1 MTTLICKICGK
12 TFESK
17 SSRRKICYED
27 HYHPCPVCGKLTI
40 GNDLQHLNSCCSTEC
55 SRKKATST
63 IHEKYNE
70 WPSNSAE
77 AKKKRCETN
86 ISRYGVD
93 NPSKLDNTKSKIKE
107 SLRKTWIERGE
118 EIIESAKAT
127 SREKY
132 GHDYYMQSDE
142 GKQKVEKIF
151 YSKYGVKTSL
161 LDPEVQDKISASNV
175 ERYGFENPFCSDE
188 IRERI
193 KITNLERY
201 GSEYSASNK
210 YVRAKMQATI
220 ESRYRVEYPL
230 QSKDISNRA
239 KNTYSKHMED
249 ESFRNSIQAK
259 RKQTNLERYGTENAM
274 ESEAVQKRIRQTN
287 LHKYGCAAYPS
298 SDDFKTKSKQTF
310 LERYNVEN
318 PMQNDSIKRKFSEK
332 LFDAKGITWPSQ
344 SKMTDKSKINEL
356 LLFREDPVSY
366 IFSLPETERTETCI
380 ANRIGVTP
388 SNVSNYV
395 CIQNLHPYVKFTK
408 SRMEDEISKFLS
420 NEDIKFIRNYR
431 KVITP
436 YELDFYLPD
445 FKVGIECNPTATH
458 NSSFSDPWGQP
469 RKMPS
474 YHKMKTDMCEK
485 QGVFLFHIFGY
496 EWENKREII
505 LSMLRNILG
514 MSKNKIFARNT
525 YVCNLSNEDC
535 CKFLDANHRQGSL
548 SASIRL
554 GLRKKDTDELVSV
567 MTFNKIRNTIGYTGE
582 DNFVEL
588 SRFCSKLNTS
598 VVGGASKL
606 FKYFI
611 DTNEKCNI
619 VSFSDRAHT
628 KGNLYSKLGFE
639 HVKSS
644 YPGYVWVNVQDD
656 SYYNRVSCQKKNLR
670 KLLRDNSIDI
680 DKKTEKEIME
690 EHGYAQ
696 VFDSGTVRWEYKAE

>member
-1 MTTLICKICGK
+1 MKEYVCVRCGK
-12 TFESK
+12 KFESIHK
-17 SSRRKICYED
+17 TSVCSDCHTDFCVVCGKEFELHHPYTQKTCCAKCRGIYRKESGIAKLSAEKAVNTSRKNNSYSSSVYRRNCAYCGKEFETTSRRRIYCYD
-27 HYHPCPVCGKLTI
+27 KHYGKCPVCSKIVEIKNMSVGPTSCSYECRQKLIERT
-40 GNDLQHLNSCCSTEC
+40 NF
-55 SRKKATST
+55 
-63 IHEKYNE
+63 EKYGKCCVFQTDEVKEKIRETTVEKYGKDHYSKTDDYKQKFKETCLARFGTTSPLKNE
-70 WPSNSAE
+70 
-77 AKKKRCETN
+77 KIKQKMIETN
-86 ISRYGVD
+86 QSRYGGNSPTCNKEVLE
-93 NPSKLDNTKSKIKE
+93 KVINTNLQNHGGVGMAS
-107 SLRKTWIERGE
+107 T
-118 EIIESAKAT
+118 EI
-127 SREKY
+127 REKI
-132 GHDYYMQSDE
+132 E
-142 GKQKVEKIF
+142 F
-151 YSKYGVKTSL
+151 TNLSKYG
-161 LDPEVQDKISASNV
+161 DKIPSRTDSVKAKAIETFLS
-175 ERYGFENPFCSDE
+175 
-188 IRERI
+188 
-193 KITNLERY
+193 KY
-201 GSEYSASNK
+201 GSTSWANSYEGLSNK
-210 YVRAKMQATI
+210 INDPSKVSNFIEFKKDPKKFIERNFDHIPSVKEICRLIGCTDTPIYDILIENGLRDAATFRSSTMEI
-220 ESRYRVEYPL
+220 E
-230 QSKDISNRA
+230 
-239 KNTYSKHMED
+239 
-249 ESFRNSIQAK
+249 
-259 RKQTNLERYGTENAM
+259 
-274 ESEAVQKRIRQTN
+274 
-287 LHKYGCAAYPS
+287 
-298 SDDFKTKSKQTF
+298 
-310 LERYNVEN
+310 
-318 PMQNDSIKRKFSEK
+318 
-332 LFDAKGITWPSQ
+332 
-344 SKMTDKSKINEL
+344 INE
-356 LLFREDPVSY
+356 
-366 IFSLPETERTETCI
+366 
-380 ANRIGVTP
+380 
-388 SNVSNYV
+388 
-395 CIQNLHPYVKFTK
+395 
-408 SRMEDEISKFLS
+408 FLS
-420 NEDIKFIRNYR
+420 DNGISFIRNCR
-431 KVITP
+431 KIITP
-436 YELDFYLPD
+436 YELDFYIPD

-611 DTNEKCNI
+611 YTNEKCNI

-639 HVKSS
+639 HVKFS
-644 YPGYVWVNVQDD
+644 YPGYVWVKVQDD